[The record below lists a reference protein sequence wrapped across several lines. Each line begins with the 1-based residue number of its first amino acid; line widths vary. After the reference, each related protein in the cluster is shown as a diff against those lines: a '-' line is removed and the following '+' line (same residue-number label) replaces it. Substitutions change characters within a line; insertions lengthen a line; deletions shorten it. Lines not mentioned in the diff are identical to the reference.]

1 MEIISGIYKIENKI
15 NGHKYIGCSKNIY
28 ARWQEHK
35 NDFQQLDFPLYRAL
49 RKYGVDNFTFEIIEK
64 CNIELLYEREKHWV
78 AFYNS
83 YNDGYNA
90 TRGGESNPA
99 QHQPRKITKEEIIF
113 IRKCYNDLMPRY
125 IVYEMFKE
133 KLSLSGF
140 SKIWSGETWSE
151 IMPEVFT
158 EENKY
163 YHRARLSKGNSKT
176 FKSDVNFNE
185 GETNGRS
192 KLTNE
197 QVYDIIKL
205 LRETKK
211 SQREI
216 AEIFRVHLNT
226 INSINCCKIWTHL
239 HNYKKNVRA
248 GI

>member
-28 ARWQEHK
+28 VRWQEHK
-35 NDFQQLDFPLYRAL
+35 KDSQQLDFPLYRAI
-49 RKYGVDNFTFEIIEK
+49 RKYGIDNFTFEIVEK
-64 CNIELLYEREKHWV
+64 CNIELLYEKEKFWIT
-78 AFYNS
+78 FYNS
-83 YNDGYNA
+83 YDDGYNA

-99 QHQPRKITKEEIIF
+99 LHVSQKVAKEEIIF
-113 IRKCYNDLMPRY
+113 IRKCYNDLMPRHV
-125 IVYEMFKE
+125 VYELFKD

-140 SKIWSGETWSE
+140 TKIWSGETWHE

-158 EENKY
+158 EENRY
-163 YHRARLSKGNSKT
+163 YHRARLSDNRYKS
-176 FKSDVNFNE
+176 FKSDINFNE
-185 GETNGRS
+185 GETNGKS
-192 KLTNE
+192 KLKNE
-197 QVYDIIKL
+197 QIYDIIKL

-216 AEIFRVHLNT
+216 AEMFHVHLNT
-226 INSINCCKIWTHL
+226 INDINCCKTWTHL